1 MPYSS
6 ARGWARR
13 VTVRVLV
20 LALALAGLTDLAD
33 HDSSAPLSAEPAAVS
48 TTQAA
53 ITPPPMGWAS
63 WNSFASSI
71 DHTVIKQQTDALV
84 SSGMAAAGY
93 EYVNLDDGWWQGDRN
108 ADGNIVVDETLWPG
122 GMKAIADYIHSKGLK
137 AGIYTDAGK
146 NGCG

>member
-1 MPYSS
+1 MSHTA
-6 ARGWARR
+6 ARRWARR
-13 VTVRVLV
+13 VTARVLAV
-20 LALALAGLTDLAD
+20 GLVVAGLASLDRQEP
-33 HDSSAPLSAEPAAVS
+33 SAPLAVEPTAVS
-48 TTQAA
+48 TSQ
-53 ITPPPMGWAS
+53 IDVTPPPMGWAS

-71 DHTVIKQQTDALV
+71 DYDVIKQQADALV

-93 EYVNLDDGWWQGDRN
+93 QYVNLDDGWWQGDRN
-108 ADGNIVVDETLWPG
+108 ADGSIAVDETLWPG